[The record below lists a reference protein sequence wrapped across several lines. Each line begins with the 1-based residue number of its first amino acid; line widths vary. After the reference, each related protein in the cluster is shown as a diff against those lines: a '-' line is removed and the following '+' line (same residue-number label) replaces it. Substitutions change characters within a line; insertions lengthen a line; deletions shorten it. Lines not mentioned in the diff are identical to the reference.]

1 MRKLF
6 VTLLLFGL
14 AFSSCNSQKHEKS
27 APQYSKNTPAIVK
40 IELSERTRGYSRSI
54 SVTPEMTKR
63 TVNRQ
68 ENNSR
73 QDKELW
79 DKITAETQKIDV
91 ENIASFP
98 APSEKRRVD
107 AALASWIVITTK
119 NETYS
124 SVSFDSGNPP
134 LELKAL
140 YKILSAQFSSNEKE

>member
-1 MRKLF
+1 M
-6 VTLLLFGL
+6 
-14 AFSSCNSQKHEKS
+14 
-27 APQYSKNTPAIVK
+27 K
-40 IELSERTRGYSRSI
+40 IELSERTRGHSRSI
-54 SVTPEMTKR
+54 SVTPEMTKI